1 VNDLYETT
9 EGFELITSGA
19 EHAYLYVRAAQEIG
33 ACLSGKNIPTSELE
47 ALIARC
53 ETILRERRALQPAD
67 YYKQK
72 VADLVCDLTGE
83 KHD

>member
-1 VNDLYETT
+1 MNDLYETT

-33 ACLSGKNIPTSELE
+33 ACLPAKRIRTEELE
-47 ALIARC
+47 ALIAHC
-53 ETILRERRALQPAD
+53 ESELRERRALQPAD

-72 VADLVCDLTGE
+72 VADLITDLTE
-83 KHD
+83 N